1 MPNPHAGPR
10 RRPPPFAAAVAFPK
24 AADPDPTKWQ
34 PEPERK
40 LGRASRLRNR
50 GEDGAREGGKE
61 NNHDPIHSAPLPP
74 ELTTDRGG
82 DDGEGAVV
90 AGRVAAP
97 PVPRPRHDPRRR
109 PPGGLLGPAVR
120 AQGLAPRR
128 RRRPRGAA
136 PADAARVALR
146 AQRSLPGLLPPGTV
160 PFASSAHSCLH
171 LFFFLVAR
179 LMFCSL
185 AVADGRATPGN
196 CRIRLRILF
205 VCCSWRRR
213 RRRTTPRARW
223 SSSSSSSSSPRL
235 RLRLRPQLT
244 RTRGTRRSART

>member
-1 MPNPHAGPR
+1 MRRCLIRMLGPGVAR
-10 RRPPPFAAAVAFPK
+10 LLLPRPSLFPRPPTPTQQSGSQKTRQSISVAK
-24 AADPDPTKWQ
+24 QRT
-34 PEPERK
+34 
-40 LGRASRLRNR
+40 
-50 GEDGAREGGKE
+50 ARERGKGKQPRP
-61 NNHDPIHSAPLPP
+61 HPFRRLPP
-74 ELTTDRGG
+74 ELTDRGG
-82 DDGEGAVV
+82 DGEGAIV

-97 PVPRPRHDPRRR
+97 AVPRPRHDPRRR
-109 PPGGLLGPAVR
+109 PTGGLLGPAVR
-120 AQGLAPRR
+120 AQGLTPRR

-136 PADAARVALR
+136 PTDAARVALR

-160 PFASSAHSCLH
+160 PFASSAHSTSI
-171 LFFFLVAR
+171 FLVPR

-205 VCCSWRRR
+205 VCCSWRRP

-223 SSSSSSSSSPRL
+223 SSSSP
-235 RLRLRPQLT
+235 RLRPQLT